1 MITGSRRPTPIG
13 YRFLEA
19 AHVAAHAYPFLLLG
33 SGLTFA
39 GLLAIGPRRKDSP
52 ELWICLPA
60 GLALLGVF
68 AGLAWWLWWRLPRLT
83 ITRFAFDGAEV
94 EVEIPA
100 RACFT
105 TPVHSLRAITESRGR
120 RRVSGWWLRFDGAGS
135 VFLDATTPSARNL
148 VEQLASCLSR
158 TDTRS
163 NAAPAPADRQAFRD
177 E

>member
-1 MITGSRRPTPIG
+1 MITGSRAPTPMGDRI
-13 YRFLEA
+13 LEA
-19 AHVAAHAYPFLLLG
+19 LHVAAHACPFLLLG
-33 SGLTFA
+33 GGLTFV

-60 GLALLGVF
+60 GLALLSVF

-105 TPVHSLRAITESRGR
+105 TPVHSLRAITESRKR
-120 RRVSGWWLRFDGAGS
+120 RGVAGWWLRFDGDGS

-148 VEQLASCLSR
+148 VEQLESCLR
-158 TDTRS
+158 CTDTEIRHDTS
-163 NAAPAPADRQAFRD
+163 SRGPAGFS
-177 E
+177 